1 MGEEHLE
8 SIRRSK
14 RIVVKL
20 GTQVV
25 TSQFGLAE
33 ARLRRL
39 VKDINVL
46 RAQDK
51 EIILVSSGAVGLGKK
66 EIISGS
72 ALSLVEK
79 QACAAVGQSLLMAEY
94 HRLFSDSSNGM
105 PARIAQILLTNDD
118 FFVRARYLNL
128 RATLNKLLSL
138 KVVPI
143 INENDPVSDTE
154 LRASKRR
161 SFGDNDMLSALVAS
175 KLAADVLVILT
186 DVDGLFSDNPT
197 ANPQAK
203 HFTEISKKEQLKSL
217 KIGAGSKDGRG
228 GVQSKIEAARMAA
241 AFQVPTVI
249 ASGLKDGILSS
260 ILGADSQGPAER
272 FTYFHPTRSLAKKA
286 KVGHYGE

>member
-1 MGEEHLE
+1 MGAEHLE

-33 ARLRRL
+33 ARLRAL
-39 VKDINVL
+39 VKDVNIL
-46 RAQDK
+46 RGEDK
-51 EIILVSSGAVGLGKK
+51 EIILVSSGAVGLGKR
-66 EIISGS
+66 EIISGQ

-79 QACAAVGQSLLMAEY
+79 QACAAVGQGLLMAEY
-94 HRLFSDSSNGM
+94 HRLFADQSNGQ
-105 PARIAQILLTNDD
+105 PGRIAQILLTNDD

-154 LRASKRR
+154 LRASKKR

-197 ANPQAK
+197 SNPGAE
-203 HFTEISKKEQLKSL
+203 HFPEIQKKEQLKLL
-217 KIGAGSKDGRG
+217 KAGAGSKDGRG

-241 AFQVPTVI
+241 AFQVPTII
-249 ASGLKDGILSS
+249 ANGLKDGVLSGILSS
-260 ILGADSQGPAER
+260 SSGPVPR
-272 FTYFHPTRSLAKKA
+272 FTYVHANRSLAKKA

>member
-33 ARLRRL
+33 ARLRSL

-66 EIISGS
+66 EIISGES
-72 ALSLVEK
+72 LSLVEK

-94 HRLFSDSSNGM
+94 HRLFSDNANGM

-186 DVDGLFSDNPT
+186 DVDGLFSDNPS
-197 ANPQAK
+197 ANPDAQLFA
-203 HFTEISKKEQLKSL
+203 EITKKEQLKAL
-217 KIGAGSKDGRG
+217 KVGAGSKDGRG

-260 ILGADSQGPAER
+260 ILGADAKGPAPR